1 MPGKLDD
8 LPPDWLD
15 QLRSVYPKRDGGGAA
30 PKAIT
35 RLMETALANGAQWE
49 RILKGA
55 ENYRIHCGRKGMT
68 GTEYVLMLQ
77 TFIGRDW
84 HFDEWADQDMRSP
97 AEKAADRA
105 REATLQRAAR
115 IGFRQPLPGEPDF
128 RYQDALAEAER
139 ALQPRAEPKFAVVR

>member
-1 MPGKLDD
+1 MLPDD
-8 LPPDWLD
+8 YME
-15 QLRSVYPKRDGGGAA
+15 QIKAAYPKRDGGHGWGAL
-30 PKAIT
+30 P
-35 RLMETALANGAQWE
+35 RLIGQALANGAKWE
-49 RILKGA
+49 RMIAGVK
-55 ENYRIHCGRKGMT
+55 NYAIHCQRKGMV
-68 GTEYVLMLQ
+68 GTEFVLQ
-77 TFIGRDW
+77 ARTFLGRDW

-139 ALQPRAEPKFAVVR
+139 ALQPRAEPKFMRVVG